1 MAERKAVKTVSK
13 GASEPVQ
20 QQNKKA
26 RVRLRPTK
34 EYSVR
39 EAFGIDLGYEIEE
52 DESGNPVLN
61 ASGKPEVK
69 RYKSGKRKG
78 EPIPLDGKVL
88 GFTKPGPETPQVKE
102 EYVFDRDATTN
113 LLIGMEC
120 GDRILITGPTGSGKT
135 TLVEQIAARLNFNF
149 VKISFDSGITRDDLV
164 GCHQY
169 RPGEGTVFQEG
180 ILPYAMRLPGTIILF
195 DEWDTIGSECSF
207 VLQRVL
213 QKDDGCLQIL
223 EKGGELIQP
232 HPQNVFTA
240 TANTI
245 GLGDETGLYA
255 QGTNVQNYA
264 QLNRYGVTIK
274 LEYLPLELEKEMLRR
289 RFTEADGTATL
300 HDTEINAFCRAIST
314 VRDGYANGTLS
325 VPLSPRDLINW
336 AEKYLVMGDHMAAAK
351 ICFLNRMLQD
361 DSIAVQGMIQRSFE
375 G

>member
-1 MAERKAVKTVSK
+1 M
-13 GASEPVQ
+13 
-20 QQNKKA
+20 
-26 RVRLRPTK
+26 RPTK

-39 EAFGIDLGYEIEE
+39 DTFGIDLGYEYVE
-52 DESGNPVLN
+52 DENGNPVLGAN
-61 ASGKPEVK
+61 GKPELA
-69 RYKSGKRKG
+69 RYTSGKRKG
-78 EPIPLDGKVL
+78 EPIPLDSRVL
-88 GFTKPGPETPQVKE
+88 GFTKPGPETPEVKE
-102 EYVFDRDATTN
+102 EYVFDREATTN

-120 GDRILITGPTGSGKT
+120 GDRVLITGPTGSGKT
-135 TLVEQIAARLNFNF
+135 TLVEQVAARLNYNF

-232 HPQNVFTA
+232 HPQNVFTS

-274 LEYLPLELEKEMLRR
+274 LDYLPLEQEKEMLRR
-289 RFTEADGTATL
+289 RFIEADGTSSL
-300 HDTEINAFCRAIST
+300 HETEISSFCRAIAA

-336 AEKYLVMGDHMAAAK
+336 AEKYMVMGDHMAAAK

-375 G
+375 Q